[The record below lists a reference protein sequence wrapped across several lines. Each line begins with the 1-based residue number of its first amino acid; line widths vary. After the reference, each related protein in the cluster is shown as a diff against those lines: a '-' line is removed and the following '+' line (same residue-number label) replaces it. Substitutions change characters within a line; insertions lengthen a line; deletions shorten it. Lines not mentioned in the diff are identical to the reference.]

1 MSQFPI
7 GSTQWPFAHNEGVM
21 AGAVRA
27 ANWADTPLGPIES
40 WPATLMAAV
49 EMVLDS
55 PSSRLLAWG
64 PEFTTIYN
72 DAYLTVLGIHPNDG
86 TGKSFADFRPNMWL
100 KIAAPMHAAM
110 AGQGQIVTQ
119 LRTVLRGDK
128 SEEAAFFRLSFT
140 PVRDENGM
148 VRGVMQDL
156 VETTSYL
163 KIQHELGCEN
173 RRFRELFD
181 QAPILLVL
189 MAGPDFRIEYANSAY
204 QETVGGIDVVGMT
217 VTEALGEL
225 ETQGFVELLT
235 QVYETGEPVICRD
248 RTFLLQTG
256 REEPKQC
263 YYDFIYQ
270 PIVSAEGVVTGI
282 LFAGSDVTE
291 RHLEKE
297 QAERL
302 RLELDHASRMSA
314 MGMMA
319 ATLAH
324 ELNQPLA
331 AAGNYLAGGR
341 MLLASL
347 DEPMKSSVIN
357 AVEKAEQQVH
367 RAAEVIRRARALVE
381 EALVTREVVSV
392 TDLVARAI
400 VLVDA
405 SNVCPHVNIE
415 TRLDPNAAS
424 VRVDPVQA
432 EQVLLNLIRNACQAM
447 RGSTLRELLI
457 SSRGVGTSFVE
468 ILVRDSGP
476 GLAGGDVT
484 APFTAFAKSTTGGM
498 GLGVSL
504 SRTLVETHGGR
515 MWAENNADG
524 GATFGFT
531 LPLAAT
537 HVAATDLGATGLG
550 SAPSRARRAR
560 MAG

>member
-1 MSQFPI
+1 VSHFPI
-7 GSTQWPFAHNEGVM
+7 GFPPRPFAHNEGVM

-27 ANWADTPLGPIES
+27 ANWADTPLGPIDS
-40 WPATLMAAV
+40 WPAPLMAAV
-49 EMVLDS
+49 ELVLDS
-55 PSSRLLAWG
+55 PSSRLLVWG

-72 DAYLTVLGIHPNDG
+72 DAYVTALGIHPDDG
-86 TGKSFADFRPNMWL
+86 TGRSFADFRPDAWL

-119 LRTVLRGDK
+119 LRTVVRGDK
-128 SEEAAFFRLSFT
+128 SGEAVFFRLSFT
-140 PVRDENGM
+140 PVRDQNGA
-148 VRGVMQDL
+148 VGGVMQDL

-163 KIQHELGCEN
+163 ELQRELGCESQ
-173 RRFRELFD
+173 RFRELFD

-189 MAGPDFRIEYANSAY
+189 MAGPDFRIEYANRAY
-204 QETVGGIDVVGMT
+204 KETFGGGDVVGIT
-217 VTEALGEL
+217 VAEAVGEL
-225 ETQGFVELLT
+225 ETQGFIELLT
-235 QVYETGEPVICRD
+235 EVYRTGVPVVCRD
-248 RTFLLQTG
+248 KAFLLQTG
-256 REEPKQC
+256 RDEPKQC

-270 PIVSAEGVVTGI
+270 PIVSVEGVVTGV

-314 MGMMA
+314 MGTMA

-341 MLLASL
+341 RLLAAL
-347 DEPMKSSVIN
+347 DEPVKSSVTS

-367 RAAEVIRRARALVE
+367 RAAEVIHRARALVE

-392 TDLVARAI
+392 ADLVARAI

-405 SNVCPHVNIE
+405 SNVCPRVSIQ
-415 TRLDPNAAS
+415 TRLDPDAAS

-447 RGSTLRELLI
+447 RGSALRELLI
-457 SSRGVGTSFVE
+457 SSRGTDNGFVE
-468 ILVRDSGP
+468 ILVRDSGR
-476 GLAGGDVT
+476 GFAGGDVA

-504 SRTLVETHGGR
+504 SRTLVEAHGGR
-515 MWAENNADG
+515 MWAENNTEG

-531 LPLAAT
+531 LPLAVT
-537 HVAATDLGATGLG
+537 HAAAT
-550 SAPSRARRAR
+550 
-560 MAG
+560 